1 MTLKYVFYKCSYMMY
16 YFYLKYLDDC
26 FDPKP
31 GLHTCLKSLLNLRKH
46 KLKRKCGLRGKDEVG
61 QLNLLRSKDIYV
73 NFRGIRSRL

>member
-1 MTLKYVFYKCSYMMY
+1 MTLKYVFYKYSYMMY

-46 KLKRKCGLRGKDEVG
+46 K
-61 QLNLLRSKDIYV
+61 
-73 NFRGIRSRL
+73 F